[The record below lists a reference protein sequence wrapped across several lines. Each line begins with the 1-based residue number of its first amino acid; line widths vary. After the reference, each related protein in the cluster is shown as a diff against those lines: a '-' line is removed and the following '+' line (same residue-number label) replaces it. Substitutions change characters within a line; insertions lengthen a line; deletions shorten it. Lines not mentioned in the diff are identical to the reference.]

1 MILDKKDETPLSTM
15 KFSSD
20 TLDEQQEKD
29 EFFRVKKKKR
39 NKLNIK
45 QRFARLQ
52 DFEKDKDENR
62 IDYGILNHQMEFDL
76 SPTRNG
82 TGKK

>member
-29 EFFRVKKKKR
+29 EFFRVKKKR
-39 NKLNIK
+39 SKLNIK
-45 QRFARLQ
+45 QRFARL
-52 DFEKDKDENR
+52 
-62 IDYGILNHQMEFDL
+62 
-76 SPTRNG
+76 
-82 TGKK
+82 